1 MTPPVYLTNQLVD
14 FADGGN
20 VFAFAFLDVNGNASI
35 TTSTLTDGVHNIT
48 AIYGGNE
55 GFLFS
60 ISPVLTQVVM
70 HSGAASSSN
79 TLLTPTPQTF
89 FRQSANFNVLTPGSG
104 GISPTG
110 NVILLEG
117 NRQLGPLLTL
127 NSGTQRTPFLL
138 LLSHTAAGR
147 HASGSG
153 RLPGRRQLQRQRFQ
167 CAGCKHLA
175 PAQTAI
181 EQLTRFKPCCIS
193 HPLCSSA
200 HRREK
205 RSAHREAV
213 GKL

>member
-70 HSGAASSSN
+70 HAGAASSSN
-79 TLLTPTPQTF
+79 TLLNLTPQTF
-89 FRQSANFNVLTPGSG
+89 FRQSANFNVLTFGSG

-110 NVILLEG
+110 NVILLDG
-117 NRQLGPLLTL
+117 NRQLGPLLGL
-127 NSGTQRTPFLL
+127 IGGAGFPSYCSYSTPLPVGMHQVRAIYLGDANFN
-138 LLSHTAAGR
+138 
-147 HASGSG
+147 GSVSSVQVANTSP
-153 RLPGRRQLQRQRFQ
+153 RP
-167 CAGCKHLA
+167 
-175 PAQTAI
+175 
-181 EQLTRFKPCCIS
+181 KP
-193 HPLCSSA
+193 
-200 HRREK
+200 R
-205 RSAHREAV
+205 
-213 GKL
+213 

>member
-127 NSGTQRTPFLL
+127 NSGPSGLPSYCSYRTPLPVGTHQVRAVYLGDGNFN
-138 LLSHTAAGR
+138 
-147 HASGSG
+147 GSVSSVQVVNTSP
-153 RLPGRRQLQRQRFQ
+153 RP
-167 CAGCKHLA
+167 
-175 PAQTAI
+175 
-181 EQLTRFKPCCIS
+181 KP
-193 HPLCSSA
+193 
-200 HRREK
+200 R
-205 RSAHREAV
+205 
-213 GKL
+213 